1 MRGKRGLQQDP
12 SAEGAGVVNFGEPSE
27 SRTMEARIAKVEA
40 GIEHLVR
47 ETQSLRADMR
57 DVRAEVRDI
66 RAEHRADF
74 RLTWGGMIA
83 LALGLAAMMAKGFK
97 WI

>member
-1 MRGKRGLQQDP
+1 MRGKRGLKQDP
-12 SAEGAGVVNFGEPSE
+12 SAEGAGVENFGEPSD

-47 ETQSLRADMR
+47 ETQSMRADI
-57 DVRAEVRDI
+57 RDI
-66 RAEHRADF
+66 RSEHRADF

-83 LALGLAAMMAKGFK
+83 LAIGLAAMMAKGFK